1 MPLPH
6 KLSALYL
13 HLKRTLWAAGVTTAE
28 RDARIIIR
36 EHTNL
41 DWADLIANPETAI
54 PKTKL
59 PRIEFDIERRLSGM
73 PVSRMYGERA
83 FWGLDFKLSPD
94 TLDPRPD
101 TETLVEIAVDRL
113 AGNPPKRI
121 LDLGTGTGCILI
133 ALLTEWPGATGIG
146 VDKSMGA
153 LRMARQNAALNKV
166 EARAAFLCGS
176 WGHALQGQENNK
188 FDLIVSN
195 PPYISNRDLSE
206 LPDEV
211 KNHDPILAL
220 DGGEDGLDAY
230 RAIFTETKKL
240 LSPDGVALFEIGY
253 DQSESVPRLA
263 GDSGL
268 SVKAVHP
275 DLGGQKRVV
284 EISCGD
290 K

>member
-1 MPLPH
+1 MALPH

-13 HLKRTLWAAGVTTAE
+13 HLKRTLWAAGVETAE

-36 EHTNL
+36 QHTDL
-41 DWADLIANPETAI
+41 DWADLIATPDAPI
-54 PKTKL
+54 SKTKL

-94 TLDPRPD
+94 TLDPRTD

-113 AGNPPKRI
+113 SQNPPRTI

-133 ALLTEWPGATGIG
+133 ALLTEWPNATGIG

-153 LRMARQNAALNKV
+153 LRVARENARTNNID
-166 EARAAFLCGS
+166 ARASFICGS
-176 WGHALQGQENNK
+176 WGHTLGGT

-195 PPYISNRDLSE
+195 PPYISNRDLAE
-206 LPDEV
+206 LSPEV

-230 RAIFTETKKL
+230 RAIFTEMKKL
-240 LSPDGVALFEIGY
+240 LSPGGTAFFEIGY
-253 DQSESVPRLA
+253 DQSASVPRLA

-268 SVKAVHP
+268 LVKGVYP
-275 DLGGQKRVV
+275 DLGGQPRVV